1 MDPKHHILTPDK
13 AFVCISL
20 FNQLRVPLT
29 LFPYTFKSTVD
40 MIVSMGRIITFLNAS
55 EITEKKK
62 ITLSKST
69 KENAV
74 EINSASFVWNHHEV
88 KPTLLKE
95 IVILINN

>member
-40 MIVSMGRIITFLNAS
+40 MIVSMGRIITFLNAN
-55 EITEKKK
+55 EITENNK
-62 ITLSKST
+62 IKWSKST
-69 KENAV
+69 KENAI
-74 EINSASFVWNHHEV
+74 EINSASFVWNHHEM
-88 KPTLLKE
+88 
-95 IVILINN
+95 ILNDD